1 VAALDIYQGINRQLR
16 TLNRVKEADAFN
28 DVCLFGR
35 NVCMQALVVNE
46 VEKTAFVSFEVVV
59 QGEQA
64 GVEASV
70 TFEDRRSFLSRI

>member
-1 VAALDIYQGINRQLR
+1 
-16 TLNRVKEADAFN
+16 
-28 DVCLFGR
+28 
-35 NVCMQALVVNE
+35 MQALVVNE